1 MQQQKTSH
9 WLIAFRVIFTAALLA
24 CILFIFRNSMQ
35 TGGVSSSRTPAVTTL
50 GHGLLG
56 KFGLRPLA
64 QHIITA
70 ETPNNPRALPAEELA
85 AAVAK
90 VNPSVE
96 AAGSIAQ
103 AVEKALTLAGKED
116 AIIIF
121 GSLSFLGEAADAL
134 N

>member
-1 MQQQKTSH
+1 M
-9 WLIAFRVIFTAALLA
+9 VIIDGAHNPGAAQELKQSLKLYFAGKKLYFIMGMFKDKDYDQVISMTA
-24 CILFIFRNSMQ
+24 
-35 TGGVSSSRTPAVTTL
+35 
-50 GHGLLG
+50 
-56 KFGLRPLA
+56 PLA
-64 QHIITA
+64 QHIITV
-70 ETPNNPRALPAEELA
+70 ETPHNPRALPAEELA

-96 AAGSIAQ
+96 AADSIAQ
-103 AVEKALTLAGKED
+103 AVKKALAMAGKED